1 VKNGVTEAEL
11 ARAKRSYL
19 ADYVYESDNQA
30 TLARRYG
37 WNLAIGRTVADVEGW
52 PEAIS
57 KVTADDVKKVAA
69 EYLNLKASVTGYLT
83 PDQSGVAQADDVPA
97 PSANGEL
104 R

>member
-19 ADYVYESDNQA
+19 ADYIYESDNQA

-37 WNLAIGRTVADVEGW
+37 WNLAIGRTVADVENW

-57 KVTADDVKKVAA
+57 KVTVDDVKKVAA
-69 EYLNLKASVTGYLT
+69 KYLDLKASVTGYLS
-83 PDQSGVAQADDVPA
+83 PDQSAVAQAKDVA
-97 PSANGEL
+97 PPTANGEL